1 MDTAAPGLAVLII
14 ALAGLAAVL
23 SSRASER
30 LRIPAPAFFLLAAA
44 GASDLWPR
52 LGQLPFSTVEQVVT
66 VALAVILFDGGMGLG
81 WRRFRGA
88 ALPILGLG
96 TAGTLA
102 TAGGVAAAAHLL
114 AGLDWRVA
122 LLLGAALAPTDPAVV
137 FSVLGGRQLA
147 GRGRTILEG
156 ESGSNDPVSIGL
168 LAALLA
174 TSATGPGA
182 AGQVAAEMVPQ
193 LAIGLA
199 AGGAG
204 GWALRALTR
213 RVALPREGLYPV
225 RVLAGALAIYGAAAA
240 AGGSGFLAVF
250 VAGLII
256 GDARVPGQREITR
269 FHSALAS
276 LAEIVAFALLGL
288 TVQLNGLFRDWAWL
302 IGLALAVVLAVVIR
316 PLVAGALLW
325 RARLPGPER
334 VFVLWPASRAR
345 CPSCSAR
352 SSSRPGCPVRGA
364 STRSSLSSS
373 RSRSSC
379 RAARCRG
386 CPGGCGYPQRDHGPF
401 PPLAQGAFTPA
412 QHGVTCHQHG
422 AASLTTPRAAGGD
435 QGLAPARKCRIHAL
449 G

>member
-1 MDTAAPGLAVLII
+1 MDTAAFGLVVLVV

-23 SSRASER
+23 ASPASER

-44 GASDLWPR
+44 AASDLWPR
-52 LGQLPFSTVEQVVT
+52 LGQVPFGAVEQVVT

-81 WRRFRGA
+81 WRRLRGA
-88 ALPILGLG
+88 ALPIVGLG

-102 TAGGVAAAAHLL
+102 TASGVAAVAHLL
-114 AGLDWRVA
+114 FGMDWRVA

-137 FSVLGGRQLA
+137 FSVLGRRQLE

-168 LAALLA
+168 LAALLT
-174 TSATGPGA
+174 TSATGLAA

-225 RVLAGALAIYGAAAA
+225 RVLAGALVIYGAAAA

-250 VAGLII
+250 VAGVII

-288 TVQLNGLFRDWAWL
+288 TIGLNGLFRDWAWL
-302 IGLALAVVLAVVIR
+302 IGLILAVVLAVLIR

-325 RARLPGPER
+325 RVRLPGRER
-334 VFVLWPASRAR
+334 LFVLW
-345 CPSCSAR
+345 
-352 SSSRPGCPVRGA
+352 
-364 STRSSLSSS
+364 
-373 RSRSSC
+373 
-379 RAARCRG
+379 
-386 CPGGCGYPQRDHGPF
+386 
-401 PPLAQGAFTPA
+401 
-412 QHGVTCHQHG
+412 
-422 AASLTTPRAAGGD
+422 AG
-435 QGLAPARKCRIHAL
+435 L
-449 G
+449 

>member
-1 MDTAAPGLAVLII
+1 VDTTASGLAVLII

-44 GASDLWPR
+44 AASDLWPR

-137 FSVLGGRQLA
+137 FSVLGRRQLA
-147 GRGRTILEG
+147 GRGRTLLEG

-168 LAALLA
+168 LAALLS
-174 TSATGPGA
+174 TSAPGLGA
-182 AGQVAAEMVPQ
+182 AGQVAAGMVPQ

-199 AGGAG
+199 AGAAG

-213 RVALPREGLYPV
+213 RVALPSEGLYPV

-250 VAGLII
+250 VAGMII
-256 GDARVPGQREITR
+256 GDARVPGQREIAR

-288 TVQLNGLFRDWAWL
+288 TIQLNGLFRGWSWL

-325 RARLPGPER
+325 RVRLPGRER
-334 VFVLWPASRAR
+334 LFVLWAGLKGAVPILLGAYLVEAGVPGAR
-345 CPSCSAR
+345 RLYEIIFVVVTFSVIVQGGTLPWLAR
-352 SSSRPGCPVRGA
+352 QLRMPHRG
-364 STRSSLSSS
+364 
-373 RSRSSC
+373 
-379 RAARCRG
+379 
-386 CPGGCGYPQRDHGPF
+386 HGPF

-412 QHGVTCHQHG
+412 QHAVTCHQHV
-422 AASLTTPRAAGGD
+422 AASLTTSRAAGGD
-435 QGLAPARKCRIHAL
+435 
-449 G
+449 